1 MWDEI
6 WQGMTQE
13 FSDLPSW
20 TSLTQITVR
29 LVIACLLGGLIGYE
43 RERSGKAAGLRT
55 HMLVCIG
62 TAFVIAVPQ
71 QAGMALQDLS
81 RVIQGVMSG
90 IGFIG
95 AGAILKQDNGSK
107 VEGLTSAA
115 SVWFT
120 AAIGISVGLG
130 REASSTLA
138 TIVVLVVLVLI
149 PKAITPEDEVKK
161 TRVESK

>member
-1 MWDEI
+1 MWEEI
-6 WQGMTQE
+6 MRGLRME
-13 FSDLPSW
+13 FSDLPNLVS
-20 TSLTQITVR
+20 ITRLMVR
-29 LVIACLLGGLIGYE
+29 LSIACLLGGLIGWE
-43 RERSGKAAGLRT
+43 RERNGKAAGLRT

-62 TAFVIAVPQ
+62 TAFVIAIPE
-71 QAGMALQDLS
+71 QAGMVYMDLS
-81 RVIQGVMSG
+81 RIIQGVMSG

-120 AAIGISVGLG
+120 AGIGVSVGLG

-138 TIVVLVVLVLI
+138 TLIVLI
-149 PKAITPEDEVKK
+149 VLALMPKVKPE
-161 TRVESK
+161 T